1 MEYRNVWEDADDH
14 VFTHC
19 GYCASPRRYGV
30 PVGPGWVTAAFR
42 DVQAG
47 SGLPGLHLHGLRH
60 SWATA
65 ALEAG
70 ENLRAV
76 ADHLGHSDTAVT
88 DSTYTRTVRRVQDA
102 AALRVAA
109 LISSTRGGGGR

>member
-1 MEYRNVWEDADDH
+1 MAFLWDLDGSQRPSE
-14 VFTHC
+14 TC
-19 GYCASPRRYGV
+19 RRAV
-30 PVGPGWVTAAFR
+30 
-42 DVQAG
+42 
-47 SGLPGLHLHGLRH
+47 GLPGLHLHGLRH